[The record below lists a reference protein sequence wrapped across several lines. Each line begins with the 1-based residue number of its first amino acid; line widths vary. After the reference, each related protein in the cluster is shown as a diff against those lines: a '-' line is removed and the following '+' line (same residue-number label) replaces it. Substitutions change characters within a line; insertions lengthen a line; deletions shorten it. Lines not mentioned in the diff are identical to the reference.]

1 MIMLGFWWDGSGE
14 GDYGNMGGHEVG
26 YGNVKILVVLV
37 MMKFLNV
44 RGGYDNNV
52 GIVMVV
58 VMMIMVMIS

>member
-1 MIMLGFWWDGSGE
+1 
-14 GDYGNMGGHEVG
+14 MGGHEVG

-44 RGGYDNNV
+44 RGGYGNV
-52 GIVMVV
+52 RIVMVV

>member
-1 MIMLGFWWDGSGE
+1 
-14 GDYGNMGGHEVG
+14 
-26 YGNVKILVVLV
+26 

-58 VMMIMVMIS
+58 VMIIMVMIS